1 MRAAGRTGW
10 GLAGA
15 GGSARR
21 FLRASPGTRAGLTI
35 ATFDADSLSGAGACA
50 QAGAQS
56 RSGGHAPADAPMVD
70 ARRRARRR
78 DSSPRFGA
86 TKRWFVSLRPTRS
99 AQALS
104 VRAPVLLAHF
114 VTWSLRQATAHA
126 PTSGPPKEPYVR
138 DPPRRSALPAPA
150 PVGLEGAHSAGRDH
164 PAGRARWWGQE
175 HVGLLAGC
183 ALEPRPAHGQARARA
198 S

>member
-1 MRAAGRTGW
+1 MLIRYPEPALAPKPARSRAAG
-10 GLAGA
+10 
-15 GGSARR
+15 
-21 FLRASPGTRAGLTI
+21 GTRLPTLPWS
-35 ATFDADSLSGAGACA
+35 T
-50 QAGAQS
+50 
-56 RSGGHAPADAPMVD
+56 
-70 ARRRARRR
+70 RAVVLDVVLVRPV
-78 DSSPRFGA
+78 SVPRN
-86 TKRWFVSLRPTRS
+86 RWFVSLRPTRS

-104 VRAPVLLAHF
+104 VRAPALLAHF

-126 PTSGPPKEPYVR
+126 PTSGPPKEAYVR

-150 PVGLEGAHSAGRDH
+150 PVGVEGAHSAGRDH

-198 S
+198 SRALRGRPVGGHAATPAGRGRRA